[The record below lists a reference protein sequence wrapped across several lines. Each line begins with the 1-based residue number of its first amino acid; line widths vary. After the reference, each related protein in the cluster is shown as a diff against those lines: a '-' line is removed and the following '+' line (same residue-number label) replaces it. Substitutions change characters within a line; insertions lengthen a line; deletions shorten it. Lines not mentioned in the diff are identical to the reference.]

1 MADLLDA
8 VVDIHDKLHMDVL
21 FNPSRDSSSSSV
33 TIQSKVIRMERII
46 ARMICIYVS
55 KDHFSDHFQ
64 TINAFFYVFSDIRRH
79 FGKSMAKKHFAH
91 ATESFS
97 LFPH

>member
-33 TIQSKVIRMERII
+33 TIQSKFILNKYDYLTHD
-46 ARMICIYVS
+46 IYNS
-55 KDHFSDHFQ
+55 NK
-64 TINAFFYVFSDIRRH
+64 
-79 FGKSMAKKHFAH
+79 
-91 ATESFS
+91 S
-97 LFPH
+97 LFL

>member
-33 TIQSKVIRMERII
+33 TIQSKSFIRINI
-46 ARMICIYVS
+46 NYLTHDS
-55 KDHFSDHFQ
+55 KSSLI
-64 TINAFFYVFSDIRRH
+64 T
-79 FGKSMAKKHFAH
+79 FGKINEFLCILRYSSAFR
-91 ATESFS
+91 
-97 LFPH
+97 

>member
-33 TIQSKVIRMERII
+33 TVQSKLIVINIFI
-46 ARMICIYVS
+46 
-55 KDHFSDHFQ
+55 FS
-64 TINAFFYVFSDIRRH
+64 
-79 FGKSMAKKHFAH
+79 
-91 ATESFS
+91 
-97 LFPH
+97 